1 MGIAQLLRVVF
12 YEIPRVVIM
21 APWRKKFRVRLHRV
35 ALTIPF

>member
-12 YEIPRVVIM
+12 YEIPRAVIF